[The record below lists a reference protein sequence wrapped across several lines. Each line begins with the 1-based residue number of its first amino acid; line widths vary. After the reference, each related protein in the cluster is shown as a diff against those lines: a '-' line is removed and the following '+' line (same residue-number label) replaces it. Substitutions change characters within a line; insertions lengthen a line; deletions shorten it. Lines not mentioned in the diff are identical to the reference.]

1 MAKAARTP
9 TACPMAA
16 IHRNARPGESAGV
29 RTRKAAAKMPAA
41 KTGTRAAKATATEAA
56 MTTAATTAVAGRK
69 RASRH
74 RGRADCYSR
83 NERYNFIPHY
93 TLLTSDRPTP
103 SSNARTTRWVAHASP
118 HQDQMTRSAL
128 HGSNVSR
135 LKQSD
140 HQSSATALPCMTSAR
155 RARVARVVSSG
166 SASGAKKP
174 CAIISWFGCGGVLW

>member
-1 MAKAARTP
+1 
-9 TACPMAA
+9 MAA

-93 TLLTSDRPTP
+93 TLLTSD
-103 SSNARTTRWVAHASP
+103 
-118 HQDQMTRSAL
+118 
-128 HGSNVSR
+128 
-135 LKQSD
+135 
-140 HQSSATALPCMTSAR
+140 
-155 RARVARVVSSG
+155 
-166 SASGAKKP
+166 
-174 CAIISWFGCGGVLW
+174 